1 MKARLTMII
10 SLTLVALALLLG
22 LRIGRK
28 KTNNS
33 ETMKTETV
41 DSIKVAERVL
51 NLIILDESGSMS
63 GLEKVSVTGVNETI
77 QTIKS
82 SYEQLPQQQQLLSF
96 VTFSDKYGKPYRTRF
111 EFADIS
117 TIKSYDMSEYQPG
130 GTTPLY
136 DTMGQT
142 LTQLEKVATENDLV
156 LVTIITDGYE
166 NSSREFDREKI
177 NKLIKRL
184 DEKDWVFTY
193 IGANQDAILEA
204 RKIGI
209 SNAMNYDADERGT
222 REMWEK
228 ERRSRT
234 YFMERA
240 RVGTPKSRLKSNYFE
255 NEEKNT
261 RDDN

>member
-1 MKARLTMII
+1 MKTRLTVTL

-22 LRIGRK
+22 LTIGRK
-28 KTNNS
+28 KTTNN
-33 ETMKTETV
+33 EIMKTEKV
-41 DSIKVAERVL
+41 DSTKVAERVL

-63 GLEKVSVTGVNETI
+63 GLEKVSVDGVNETI

-82 SYEQLPQQQQLLSF
+82 SYEQLSDQKQLMTF
-96 VTFSDKYGKPYRTRF
+96 VTFSDKYGKPYRKRF
-111 EFADIS
+111 DLADIS
-117 TIKSYDMSEYQPG
+117 TVESYQLSEYQPG

-136 DTMGQT
+136 DTMGET
-142 LTQLEKVATENDLV
+142 LSELEKVATENDIV

-166 NSSREFDREKI
+166 NSSREYDAEKI
-177 NKLIKRL
+177 RTLVKRL

-209 SNAMNYDADERGT
+209 NNAMNYDANERGT

-228 ERRSRT
+228 EKRSRT
-234 YFMERA
+234 YFMQQA
-240 RVGTPKSRLKSNYFE
+240 RVGTMKSRLKSDYFI
-255 NEEKNT
+255 NEEKDT
-261 RDDN
+261 RND

>member
-41 DSIKVAERVL
+41 DSTKVAERVL

-63 GLEKVSVTGVNETI
+63 GLEKVSVDGVNETI

-82 SYEQLPQQQQLLSF
+82 SYEQLPEQKQLMTF
-96 VTFSDKYGKPYRTRF
+96 VTFSDKYGKPYRKRF
-111 EFADIS
+111 ELADIS
-117 TIKSYDMSEYQPG
+117 TVDTYQLSEYQPG

-136 DTMGQT
+136 DTMGDN
-142 LTQLEKVATENDLV
+142 LTELEKVATENDIV

-166 NSSREFDREKI
+166 NSSREYDAEKI
-177 NKLIKRL
+177 RALVKRL

-209 SNAMNYDADERGT
+209 NNAMNYDADEDGT

-228 ERRSRT
+228 EKVYRSRFLESARIGT
-234 YFMERA
+234 SRA
-240 RVGTPKSRLKSNYFE
+240 RLKAGYFS
-255 NEEKNT
+255 NEEKETPN
-261 RDDN
+261 DK